1 MDTVLNDERKGV
13 QQEITLRNQRH
24 FRGRDIRCSKCQS
37 ISAFDKLPHS
47 CATSDCPNLFDS
59 GDDTLLIDKYI
70 WWDDHTL
77 RNSKILVIGCGA
89 VGNEVVKTLVLIGAK
104 NFTLIDFDV
113 VEVSNLS
120 RTVLFNKAS
129 MDAMSGNGP
138 HLKVDVM
145 AAGIKN
151 LDSEATVTAIPK
163 GVPDW
168 RSQRHNQDVEAG
180 SKKGS
185 LRPLLTDE
193 ELMALSDDH
202 DIAIIGTDGISP
214 HAYFNF
220 RCYSRIPQVR
230 GSMNTAGSGS
240 VVSVTIPFVTACLQC
255 HDIQSPLVTRGKDN
269 VLDWNQW
276 NNASGFN
283 CKKMAEESG
292 AASFAHANSVVA
304 SAMASQ
310 AILLLHGYPYL
321 KGSDLS
327 EWPAFIPPPSW
338 GARIEL
344 PTYLPEKTKS
354 TPIPTKL
361 DSHGFPECPACSN
374 LYHEDFHFT
383 WERYGFLEVEATP
396 RFNPDKDPFA
406 KKKAPPPKSK
416 RKVPRHTT
424 PNNENQPSPS
434 PPPEQGSQNHTTLN
448 PENKPPLPPPPK
460 RSGSIAETPLP
471 PPVPSELSED
481 ELKKE
486 MEQRKQAYQ
495 GWKDGDPP
503 L

>member
-1 MDTVLNDERKGV
+1 
-13 QQEITLRNQRH
+13 
-24 FRGRDIRCSKCQS
+24 
-37 ISAFDKLPHS
+37 
-47 CATSDCPNLFDS
+47 
-59 GDDTLLIDKYI
+59 
-70 WWDDHTL
+70 
-77 RNSKILVIGCGA
+77 
-89 VGNEVVKTLVLIGAK
+89 LVLVGAK

-138 HLKVDVM
+138 HMKVDVM

-168 RSQRHNQDVEAG
+168 RSQRHNEDVETG
-180 SKKGS
+180 LKSGS

-193 ELMALSDDH
+193 ELMALSDEH

-214 HAYFNF
+214 HAYFNN

-276 NNASGFN
+276 SNASGFN

-321 KGSDLS
+321 KGSNLS

-361 DSHGFPECPACSN
+361 DPDGFPECPACSA
-374 LYHEDFHFT
+374 LYHEDDDFT

-396 RFNPDKDPFA
+396 RFNPAKDPFA

-416 RKVPRHTT
+416 RKVPRHIT

-434 PPPEQGSQNHTTLN
+434 PPPEQGSQNHTTLK

-460 RSGSIAETPLP
+460 QSGSIAETPLP
-471 PPVPSELSED
+471 PPVTDLPED
-481 ELKKE
+481 IGTVISVPAIDPNTIVPVGPIKMPDGPWGEGPE
-486 MEQRKQAYQ
+486 ME
-495 GWKDGDPP
+495 
-503 L
+503 